1 MEKAARWIVRHR
13 KAVLVIAVI
22 LLIPSV
28 FGYLGTA
35 VNYDILTYLPPELDS
50 MIGETYLEDD
60 FHMASTAMLT
70 VENLPTAETLKMK
83 DELAQVP
90 GVRKV
95 VWTSDM
101 LDVTIPSEMLPA
113 DVRDFFYNNS
123 GATMLLVQFEGTS
136 ASAETMAAIQQIKTI
151 LRKDCFIGGIDSHLA
166 LLKNARIPK
175 MIALLSGVGGC
186 ALFVVFLGQ

>member
-1 MEKAARWIVRHR
+1 MERLARFVVRHR
-13 KAVLVIAVI
+13 RLVLFVAVL
-22 LLIPSV
+22 LLIPSL
-28 FGYLGTA
+28 LGAIGTYI
-35 VNYDILTYLPPELDS
+35 NYDILTYLPAELDS

-83 DELAQVP
+83 EELAQVP

-136 ASAETMAAIQQIKTI
+136 ASAETSII
-151 LRKDCFIGGIDSHLA
+151 CFPPCGNTRHKCRCRSPA
-166 LLKNARIPK
+166 CR
-175 MIALLSGVGGC
+175 
-186 ALFVVFLGQ
+186 